1 MVIHRVKMLVIIAH
15 FAFGLETVVLMFRY
29 TAFDA
34 LQKITLIAFT
44 PLVITAVLSDICVSV
59 PLCVL
64 LHGKRSSVIETK
76 ALINTL
82 MVYAINR
89 CLLTSMVAV
98 AEGITFAISPSSLWF
113 LGLDF
118 VIGKLYANS
127 FLASL
132 NSRSSLRE
140 RSLRRN
146 DTTSVR
152 INAINLSDLVPSSEG
167 NSSAGAQDTKYNVSG
182 GARVKTIPDD
192 DLGLPEMGNFGRGEV

>member
-1 MVIHRVKMLVIIAH
+1 
-15 FAFGLETVVLMFRY
+15 
-29 TAFDA
+29 
-34 LQKITLIAFT
+34 
-44 PLVITAVLSDICVSV
+44 
-59 PLCVL
+59 
-64 LHGKRSSVIETK
+64 
-76 ALINTL
+76 
-82 MVYAINR
+82 
-89 CLLTSMVAV
+89 MVAV
-98 AEGITFAISPSSLWF
+98 AEGITFAISPSNLWF
-113 LGLDF
+113 FGIDF

-192 DLGLPEMGNFGRGEV
+192 DLGLPEMGNFGRGEA